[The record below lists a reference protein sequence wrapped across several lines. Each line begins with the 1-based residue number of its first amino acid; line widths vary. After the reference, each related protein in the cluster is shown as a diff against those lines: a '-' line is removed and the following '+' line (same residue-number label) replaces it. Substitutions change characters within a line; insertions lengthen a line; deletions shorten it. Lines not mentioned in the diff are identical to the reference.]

1 MFGQSLDMFGHNL
14 GIFMIF
20 MSFYVIY
27 VTKQLPIYQGI
38 SSLCINLFKAGIQA
52 FALASFSSPM
62 SLTKLLLAHDLMKYC
77 HSTMLKESA

>member
-1 MFGQSLDMFGHNL
+1 MFGQSLDMFEHNL
-14 GIFMIF
+14 GILWYINVYYI
-20 MSFYVIY
+20 YVIVCFFY

-62 SLTKLLLAHDLMKYC
+62 SLTKLTCFLPM
-77 HSTMLKESA
+77 T